1 MKGGEK
7 LLELSRRATRKREEK
22 KQEKKPPVAGSD
34 RLRLGPVGDRPM
46 FENFNYYSV
55 GEGSKEEGGLLKK
68 MLKVL
73 KGDGDYSQPINPEQ
87 DRQDNELGE
96 AVKLLESIE
105 KGLGKITPNETKLPS
120 DDKEKMMQADLRRK
134 QIREL
139 IDLDNLPEIKDAAAK
154 LRKSAKKKRLKKAVD
169 TVKPTEKSLSWKIKL
184 SPEEEIEFQKFW
196 NTNKKVQQWRKEFK
210 DEYKENPDIDTPH
223 YDYRRAWKEGPNE
236 WPERI
241 KEDNRFH
248 WGSAGKNVNHP
259 TYLKQFNKDE
269 IQKRLDTLQAGI
281 SRQEEDFSLE
291 ATMRGLADLERETF
305 ERFPYPDDP
314 QMIKVYTEIG
324 KKYADEIGVAPIPP
338 NRVHLLIYAED
349 LDPNFKKFFEGLGIE
364 DEGGTFRT
372 EPDE

>member
-22 KQEKKPPVAGSD
+22 KQEKKSPVAGSD

-105 KGLGKITPNETKLPS
+105 KGLGKITPSETKLPS

-139 IDLDNLPEIKDAAAK
+139 IDLDNLPEIKEAAAK
-154 LRKSAKKKRLKKAVD
+154 LRKSAKKNRLKKAVD
-169 TVKPTEKSLSWKIKL
+169 T
-184 SPEEEIEFQKFW
+184 
-196 NTNKKVQQWRKEFK
+196 
-210 DEYKENPDIDTPH
+210 ID
-223 YDYRRAWKEGPNE
+223 REG
-236 WPERI
+236 
-241 KEDNRFH
+241 
-248 WGSAGKNVNHP
+248 
-259 TYLKQFNKDE
+259 
-269 IQKRLDTLQAGI
+269 IQKQLDTLQSGI
-281 SRQEEDFSLE
+281 SQQKEDLSLE

-305 ERFPYPDDP
+305 ERFPYPEDP
-314 QMIKVYTEIG
+314 RMIEVYTEIG
-324 KKYADEIGVAPIPP
+324 KMYAEEIGVAPIPP
-338 NRVHLLIYAED
+338 NKIHLLIYAEN
-349 LDPNFKKFFEGLGIE
+349 LDPNFNKFFNNLGVE
-364 DEGGTFRT
+364 DEAGNLLKQP
-372 EPDE
+372 EK